1 VSTESAWK
9 AASAF
14 PNAHNVNVLTIRR
27 LGTMLQTKSSLAASL
42 LSKSLI
48 AAGDN

>member
-1 VSTESAWK
+1 VS
-9 AASAF
+9 
-14 PNAHNVNVLTIRR
+14 PNAHNVNVLTIWR
-27 LGTMLQTKSSLAASL
+27 LGTMLQTKGSLAASL